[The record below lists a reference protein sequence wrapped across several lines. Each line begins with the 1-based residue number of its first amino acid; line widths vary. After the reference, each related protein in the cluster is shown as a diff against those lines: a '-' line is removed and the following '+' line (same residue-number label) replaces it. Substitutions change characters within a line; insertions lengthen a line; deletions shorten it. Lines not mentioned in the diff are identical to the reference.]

1 MRLGVH
7 PLWLLVVVAAAVAS
21 RPVAAQVGATTDIL
35 TGTVRGPDGEPLAG
49 AVVEATSVETGVSR
63 HRTSDAQG
71 RYTIVFPDGGGQ
83 YELTARFIGMA
94 PVHVSVA
101 RQADEDRIVADIRMG
116 LRAVPLEPVTVSAR
130 SGAQSDRPG
139 PGSTATHFNPE
150 HLTRLPIDASDL
162 NTVATLAPGVLGIAA
177 TDSTATAFSVAGQ
190 RPTANRVTLDGV
202 SFGSGNVPQ
211 DAVRSIRIVTS
222 TYDVARGQF
231 SGGLVT
237 STTRGG
243 TNVPRG
249 SFTYA
254 GRDRALAWGG
264 ATASAFG
271 QGSTQNQ
278 VGGGMGGPIV
288 PNKLF
293 LFAALQ
299 GRWRGQGLPSLATA
313 DPSTL
318 LRLGV
323 SADSA
328 ARFIALAGATGAP
341 VSVAGRPDDRAA
353 SEVLGL
359 IRLDWHASEVHT
371 VTLRL
376 DGQWTSQEP
385 TRVGSLTLPATGG
398 TRTDRDGGVMASLT
412 SYFGGHW
419 INQLQGYVAQQHRD
433 ASALLALPAAHVDVV
448 SELPGGQ
455 GVATLSFGGNNALPQ
470 HIDDRSLEITDEVSW
485 LPGGATHRFKLG
497 VFLNGTRVDEN
508 QTPNQVGTFVFPSL
522 AALAA
527 NQPAIFRRT
536 LAPLAHAGTA
546 WNSALYAGDSWRVGA
561 SLHVAYGARLEA
573 TRFTGPPPY
582 SHAVD
587 SLFGLQTD
595 RIPSE
600 VHVSPRVGFTW
611 KVAGGADA
619 PRMTYLR
626 GGIGDFRSQPP
637 TSLYSAVLGAPGLS
651 SAESELVCVGVEV
664 PPPDWAGYARDP
676 STIPTQC
683 ASGTGSGIPHPNVTA
698 FAPAFTAPRARR
710 ASLSLVERFRGRYWV
725 TVEGSYA
732 RGVSQYGFRDLNL
745 VAAPHF
751 VLPDEAS
758 RPIFV
763 PTDSIVLTTGA
774 VPFTSSRLHPE
785 FGRVLVIRSDLA
797 SDTKQLTFSFVGT
810 TALGG
815 AFRLAYTLTRARDQ
829 SSFSCCAVSHGFAAP
844 TTGGDP
850 NASEWATS
858 DLERRHAFVGTVT
871 FPLTP
876 ALELGA
882 IGRASSG
889 APFTPLVGSDINGD
903 GARNDR
909 AFVFDPATVGDTAV
923 ANGMRALLAAAP
935 SGVRRCLQSQLGR
948 IATRNSCSGPWQPA
962 LDLQLNWR
970 PGWFGFERRLTISV
984 STVNLLGGLDDWLH
998 GTANLRGWG
1007 YATTPDPVL
1016 LYVRGFDPTTP
1027 RFLYA
1032 VNTRFGTTTSASGG
1046 IVVPFQ
1052 VSVQG
1057 HLAIGPGRIPDR
1069 LRAKSSAGAV
1079 AMPAIPAHAALILP
1093 NPLTAILAF
1102 RDSLRLTPA
1111 QVSELQAVS
1120 DSLDVPR
1127 WPVGT
1132 RQEPMAPPEE
1142 RQTRQR
1148 VLARARRVLTPQQ
1161 WSKLPE
1167 ALTAAAGTND

>member
-1 MRLGVH
+1 MRLGVRR
-7 PLWLLVVVAAAVAS
+7 LWLLAVVGAAIAS
-21 RPVAAQVGATTDIL
+21 RPAAGQVGATTDIL

-63 HRTSDAQG
+63 QRTSDAQG
-71 RYTIVFPDGGGQ
+71 RYTIVFPDGGGE

-94 PVHVSVA
+94 AVHVSVA

-116 LRAVPLEPVTVSAR
+116 LLAVPLEPVTVRAR
-130 SGAQSDRPG
+130 SQSDRPG
-139 PGSTATHFNPE
+139 PGATAAQLSRE

-162 NTVATLAPGVLGIAA
+162 NAVAPLAPGVLGIAA

-190 RPTANRVTLDGV
+190 RPTANTVKLDGV
-202 SFGSGNVPQ
+202 SFGSGSVPQ
-211 DAVRSIRIVTS
+211 DAIRSIRIVTS
-222 TYDVARGQF
+222 SYDVARGQF
-231 SGGLVT
+231 AGGYVT
-237 STTRGG
+237 STTRAG

-254 GRDRALAWGG
+254 VRDRSLAWGG
-264 ATASAFG
+264 ATASPFG

-288 PNKLF
+288 PDRLF

-299 GRWRGQGLPSLATA
+299 GRWRDQGLPSLATA
-313 DPSTL
+313 DPGTL

-328 ARFIALAGATGAP
+328 ARLIGLAAAAGVP
-341 VSVAGRPDDRAA
+341 VSVPGRSDDRAA

-359 IRLDWHASEVHT
+359 VRLDWHATEVHT

-385 TRVGSLTLPATGG
+385 TRVGSLALPATGG
-398 TRTDRDGGVMASLT
+398 MRTDRDGGVMASLT
-412 SYFGGHW
+412 SNFGGHW

-433 ASALLALPAAHVDVV
+433 ARALLALPVAHVDVA

-455 GVATLSFGGNNALPQ
+455 GVATLAFGGNNALPQ
-470 HIDDRSLEITDEVSW
+470 HIDDRSLEVTDEVSW
-485 LPGGATHRFKLG
+485 LPGGAAHRVKLG

-508 QTPNQVGTFVFPSL
+508 QTPNQLGTFVFPSL

-527 NQPAIFRRT
+527 NQPALFKRT
-536 LAPLAHAGTA
+536 LAPLTNAGTA
-546 WNSALYAGDSWRVGA
+546 WNSAVYAGDSWRLGA

-573 TRFTGPPPY
+573 TRFTGAPPY
-582 SHAVD
+582 SRAVD
-587 SLFGLQTD
+587 SLFGVRTD

-611 KVAGGADA
+611 RFAGGPDDT
-619 PRMTYLR
+619 RTTYLR
-626 GGIGDFRSQPP
+626 GGIGDFRSLLP

-664 PPPDWAGYARDP
+664 PTPDWARYAQDP
-676 STIPTQC
+676 STIPAQC
-683 ASGTGSGIPHPNVTA
+683 ANAAGSGIPHPNVTA
-698 FAPAFTAPRARR
+698 FGPTFTAPRARR
-710 ASLSLVERFRGRYWV
+710 ASLSLVERFRNRYAV
-725 TVEGSYA
+725 TLEGSYA
-732 RGVSQYGFRDLNL
+732 GGVSQYGFRDLNL

-758 RPIFV
+758 RPIFA
-763 PTDSIVLTTGA
+763 PSDSIVPATGA
-774 VPFTSSRLHPE
+774 VSFRSSRLHPE
-785 FGRVLVIRSDLA
+785 FGRVLLIRSDLA

-810 TALGG
+810 TARGG

-844 TTGGDP
+844 TTRGDP
-850 NASEWATS
+850 NAAEWATS

-876 ALELGA
+876 ALEVGA
-882 IGRASSG
+882 IGRLSSG

-909 AFVFDPATVGDTAV
+909 AFVFDPVTVGDTAV
-923 ANGMRALLAAAP
+923 ASGMRALLAASP

-984 STVNLLGGLDDWLH
+984 ATVNLLGGLDEWLH
-998 GTANLRGWG
+998 GTANLRSWG
-1007 YATTPDPVL
+1007 YATIPDPVL

-1027 RFLYA
+1027 RYLYA
-1032 VNTRFGTTTSASGG
+1032 VNSRFGSTTSASGG

-1057 HLAIGPGRIPDR
+1057 HLTIGPGRVPAR
-1069 LRAKSSAGAV
+1069 LRVASNRPDSASGSV
-1079 AMPAIPAHAALILP
+1079 
-1093 NPLTAILAF
+1093 
-1102 RDSLRLTPA
+1102 LR
-1111 QVSELQAVS
+1111 
-1120 DSLDVPR
+1120 R
-1127 WPVGT
+1127 
-1132 RQEPMAPPEE
+1132 
-1142 RQTRQR
+1142 
-1148 VLARARRVLTPQQ
+1148 
-1161 WSKLPE
+1161 
-1167 ALTAAAGTND
+1167 